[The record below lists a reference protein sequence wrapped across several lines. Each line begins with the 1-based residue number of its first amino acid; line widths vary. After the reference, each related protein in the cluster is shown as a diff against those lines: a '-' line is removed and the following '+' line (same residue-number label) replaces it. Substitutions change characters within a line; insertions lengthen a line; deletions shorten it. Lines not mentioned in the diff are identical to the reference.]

1 MKRSIHSLVSPNS
14 LTLIKKSCII
24 EDMKELIYLDHS
36 ATTPL
41 DRAVLEKM
49 LPYMREVYGNADS
62 PHTAGRKA
70 MNAVDTARDCVADLI
85 CANANEVYF
94 TSGGTESDN
103 FAVLGGARAKRSEGK
118 TRVVISAIE
127 HHAVLFAGETL
138 AKEGFEVVYLPV
150 GADGRVSVDTLEE
163 YIDDNTA
170 LVALMA
176 VNNETGVFQP
186 IERACALAH
195 EHGAL
200 FFTDCV
206 QYAPYCEID
215 VRALGADMLSF
226 SAHKFY
232 GPKGAGVLYIKNGV
246 RMEKLVGGGEQE
258 RGMRGG
264 TLNVAGIV
272 GLAEAYRLARAEMKE
287 NNARLADLS
296 AYFMRGV
303 QKVERITRNGDS
315 INALPSVLNLQIEGV
330 ENTAFLYNMDLAG
343 VCLSAGSACASA
355 SVKPS
360 HVLTAMG
367 LTESQAKNSVRVSL
381 GKNNTVSE
389 LDSALSLMSEI
400 ISRLRK

>member
-1 MKRSIHSLVSPNS
+1 
-14 LTLIKKSCII
+14 
-24 EDMKELIYLDHS
+24 MKELIYLDHS

-41 DRAVLEKM
+41 DRCVLDAM
-49 LPYMREVYGNADS
+49 LPYLTDVYGNADS
-62 PHTAGRKA
+62 PHRAGRNA
-70 MNAVDTARDCVADLI
+70 MKAVDSARDTVAGLLG
-85 CANANEVYF
+85 AQNNEIYF

-103 FAVLGGARAKRSEGK
+103 FAVLGGARAKRKAGK

-138 AKEGFEVVYLPV
+138 QKEGFEVVYLPV
-150 GADGRVSVDTLEE
+150 EKDGRVSVDSLEN

-176 VNNETGVFQP
+176 VNNETGVLQP
-186 IERACALAH
+186 IEEACALAH
-195 EHGAL
+195 KKGAL

-206 QYAPYCEID
+206 QYAPYRKID

-246 RMEKLVGGGEQE
+246 KVEKLVGGGEQE

-264 TLNVAGIV
+264 TLNVANIV
-272 GLAEAYRLARAEMKE
+272 GLATAYENAVADMEA
-287 NNARLADLS
+287 NNAHLEATS
-296 AYFMRGV
+296 KYFYEQMREIGG
-303 QKVERITRNGDS
+303 ITRNGDS
-315 INALPSVLNLQIEGV
+315 KNALPSVINLRIEGV
-330 ENTAFLYNMDLAG
+330 ENTAFLYNMDLQG

-367 LTESQAKNSVRVSL
+367 LTDEEAKNCVRISL
-381 GKNNTVSE
+381 GKNTTREE
-389 LDSALSLMSEI
+389 LDKVVTLAAQTIARIREA
-400 ISRLRK
+400 

>member
-1 MKRSIHSLVSPNS
+1 
-14 LTLIKKSCII
+14 
-24 EDMKELIYLDHS
+24 MKELIYLDHS
-36 ATTPL
+36 ATTAL
-41 DRAVLEKM
+41 DSRVLEKM
-49 LPYMREVYGNADS
+49 LPYLTEVYGNADS
-62 PHTAGRKA
+62 PHTAGRRA
-70 MNAVDTARDCVADLI
+70 MNAVDTARDCVAELI
-85 CANANEVYF
+85 NAQPSEVYF

-103 FAVLGGARAKRSEGK
+103 FAVLGGARAKRKEGRN
-118 TRVVISAIE
+118 RVVISSIE
-127 HHAVLFAGETL
+127 HHAVLFAVETL

-150 GADGRVSVDTLEE
+150 GIDGAVSVAEME
-163 YIDDNTA
+163 RVIDDTTA
-170 LVALMA
+170 LVAVMA

-195 EHGAL
+195 AHGAL

-206 QYAPYCEID
+206 QYAPYRAID
-215 VRALGADMLSF
+215 VRALGADMLSM

-232 GPKGAGVLYIKNGV
+232 GPKGAGLLYIKNGTRV
-246 RMEKLVGGGEQE
+246 EKLVGGGEQE

-272 GLAEAYRLARAEMKE
+272 GLAESYRLAREGMKE

-296 AYFMRGV
+296 AYFWRGI
-303 QKVERITRNGDS
+303 QSLGGITRNGDS
-315 INALPSVLNLQIEGV
+315 ANALPSVLNLQIAGV
-330 ENTAFLYNMDLAG
+330 ENTAFLYAMDLSG

-360 HVLTAMG
+360 HVLTGMG

-400 ISRLRK
+400 ISRLRGTHA